1 MITTTNHGDC
11 ELTQFPCV
19 ELKPLIQKFS
29 SIDHIRMGAFG
40 EYPEFLDHV
49 EDFKVIKNNN
59 GDISYQVKIPTLTL
73 ELVYKMDGTE
83 YMINYE
89 YVLYDDDI
97 ESLEKLEKLKDTL
110 WSQDT
115 SEELCQEILD
125 IINAYHGGYGC
136 ECLDH

>member
-1 MITTTNHGDC
+1 MTTSTNHGDC
-11 ELTQFPCV
+11 ILTQFPCV
-19 ELKPLIQKFS
+19 ELKPLIQRFS

-40 EYPEFLDHV
+40 ESPEFLDHV

-89 YVLYDDDI
+89 YVLYDDDT

-110 WSQDT
+110 WSQVP
-115 SEELCQEILD
+115 SEQLCQEILD

>member
-1 MITTTNHGDC
+1 MITTTDYGDC

-19 ELKPLIQKFS
+19 ELKPLIQQFS

-40 EYPEFLDHV
+40 ESPQFLDHV
-49 EDFKVIKNNN
+49 EDFKVVKNNN

-125 IINAYHGGYGC
+125 IINCYHNGYGC
-136 ECLDH
+136 ECFDY

>member
-1 MITTTNHGDC
+1 MITNTNHGNC

-40 EYPEFLDHV
+40 ESPEFLDHV
-49 EDFKVIKNNN
+49 EDFKVLKNNN

-110 WSQDT
+110 WRQVP

-125 IINAYHGGYGC
+125 IINCYHGGYGC
-136 ECLDH
+136 DCLDY

>member
-1 MITTTNHGDC
+1 MITNTNHGGC
-11 ELTQFPCV
+11 ELTQSPYV
-19 ELKPLIQKFS
+19 DLKPLIQKFS

-40 EYPEFLDHV
+40 ESPEFLDHV

-110 WSQDT
+110 WSQVP

-136 ECLDH
+136 ECLDD